1 MTVKNTPDTVLGFDN
16 AAQARVAAENR
27 PTNVSGVWT
36 IQAFGAVTE
45 PGAVNA
51 AQLASDLA
59 TAQSALQQLR
69 SQMPGI
75 GQVFR
80 RRTTVLRTWYQNV
93 TARPILVGTHFIGA
107 AAGTVIVAGYLN
119 TLSGTSGSAPYHY
132 DSIPG
137 AYAGLRCGFC
147 LLYTSRCV

>member
-1 MTVKNTPDTVLGFDN
+1 M
-16 AAQARVAAENR
+16 
-27 PTNVSGVWT
+27 
-36 IQAFGAVTE
+36 
-45 PGAVNA
+45 NA

-107 AAGTVIVAGYLN
+107 A
-119 TLSGTSGSAPYHY
+119 
-132 DSIPG
+132 
-137 AYAGLRCGFC
+137 
-147 LLYTSRCV
+147 RCV